1 MKVTD
6 SVRLDDRHSIEFGYA
21 TWDGGTSLSVRDRW
35 ATANG
40 GFSPHSSSEIPLGSI
55 PDIIIET
62 AKRDLLDVQTAARI
76 IEALAASI
84 SRR

>member
-1 MKVTD
+1 MRVTD
-6 SVRLDDRHSIEFGYA
+6 TVKIDQGHSIEFGYS
-21 TWDGGTSLSVRDRW
+21 TWDDNAMSVRDRYL
-35 ATANG
+35 TSSG
-40 GFSPHSSSEIPLGSI
+40 GFSPHSSSEIPLGAI

-62 AKRDLLDVQTAARI
+62 AKRDLLDVQTTARI

>member
-6 SVRLDDRHSIEFGYA
+6 TVRLDDRHAIEFGFS
-21 TWDGGTSLSVRDRW
+21 TWDEKSLSVRDRW

-40 GFSPHSSSEIPLGSI
+40 GFSPRSSSEIPLGCI

-62 AKRDLLDVQTAARI
+62 AKRDLLDVQTTARI

-84 SRR
+84 TRR